1 MDTKTCIRCAKPQ
14 PLDFFYA
21 NKNTCRPC
29 RAEIQRASRNR
40 KPGYHRRAN
49 LKHRYGITPEE
60 YESILIQQNFACAIC
75 EVEISHALEY
85 KTDRSVA
92 VDHNH
97 DTGEVR
103 GILCS
108 KCNLV
113 LGHARENTEILYK
126 SIVYLSERGTY
137 TPKET
142 KKS

>member
-1 MDTKTCIRCAKPQ
+1 MR
-14 PLDFFYA
+14 
-21 NKNTCRPC
+21 
-29 RAEIQRASRNR
+29 EIQRAYRNAR
-40 KPGYHRRAN
+40 PGYHRHQN
-49 LKHRYGITPEE
+49 LKQRYGLTPEE
-60 YESILIQQNFACAIC
+60 YESILFAQNFACAIC

>member
-1 MDTKTCIRCAKPQ
+1 MKTCTKCGQEKPLTQFHKHRGRCKSCM
-14 PLDFFYA
+14 L
-21 NKNTCRPC
+21 
-29 RAEIQRASRNR
+29 EIQRAYRNSR
-40 KPGYHRRAN
+40 PGYHRQSN
-49 LKHRYGITPEE
+49 LKQRYGITSEE
-60 YESILIQQNFACAIC
+60 YESILAQQNFTCAIC